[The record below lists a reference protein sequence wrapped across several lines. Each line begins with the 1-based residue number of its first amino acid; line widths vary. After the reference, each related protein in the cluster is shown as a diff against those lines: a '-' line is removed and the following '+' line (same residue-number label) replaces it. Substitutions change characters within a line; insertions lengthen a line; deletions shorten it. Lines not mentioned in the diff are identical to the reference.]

1 MSKLQ
6 QQEKRIIE
14 HLIKGPKEHSIIF
27 DANENIIKQK
37 LIDFIAI
44 WQHLDLKI
52 TYFEE
57 SKTIKYKLD
66 LQAELKDV
74 RELINFLL
82 N

>member
-14 HLIKGPKEHSIIF
+14 HLIRGPKEHSIIF

-52 TYFEE
+52 YYFEE
-57 SKTIKYKLD
+57 SKTIKYRLD
-66 LQAELKDV
+66 LQSELKDV

>member
-1 MSKLQ
+1 MNTLQ
-6 QQEKRIIE
+6 EQNKRIIE

-27 DANENIIKQK
+27 DANENFIKQK

-44 WQHLDLKI
+44 WQHLDFKI
-52 TYFEE
+52 CYFEE
-57 SKTIKYKLD
+57 NKLIKYRVD
-66 LQAELKDV
+66 LNAELKDV

>member
-6 QQEKRIIE
+6 QQEKRIIK

-37 LIDFIAI
+37 LIDFITI
-44 WQHLDLKI
+44 WQHFDLKI
-52 TYFEE
+52 CYFEE
-57 SKTIKYKLD
+57 NKTIKYKLD

-74 RELINFLL
+74 RELITFLL

>member
-14 HLIKGPKEHSIIF
+14 HLIRGPKEHSIIF
-27 DANENIIKQK
+27 DANENYIKQK
-37 LIDFIAI
+37 LIDFITI
-44 WQHLDLKI
+44 WQHLDLRI

-57 SKTIKYKLD
+57 SKTIKYRLD
-66 LQAELKDV
+66 LNTELKDV

>member
-52 TYFEE
+52 NYFEDN
-57 SKTIKYKLD
+57 KTIKYRLD

-74 RELINFLL
+74 RELITFLL

>member
-14 HLIKGPKEHSIIF
+14 HLIKGPKEHNIIF
-27 DANENIIKQK
+27 DANENYIKQK

-57 SKTIKYKLD
+57 SKTIKYRLD
-66 LQAELKDV
+66 LNAELKDV